1 MLRYEENNHKEIYKG
16 WFAMI
21 NNIVNIN
28 VELIFANTYQ
38 PRKYFDENSLNE
50 LAQSIKSYGIIQP
63 LSVRKIEENKYELVA
78 GERRFR
84 AAKIAG
90 LKVVPAMI
98 IDISDRES
106 AAIALLENLQRENLN
121 FMEEAEAYYNLIKNH
136 DYTQEQLAISIGKKQ
151 STISNKLRL
160 LKLNKSIRDIILQN
174 SLTERHARAL
184 LKLPDE
190 EFQMKILKVVI
201 DKQFN
206 VKKTEELIEKEL
218 IKLET
223 AELASDGKKRIKGIF
238 SPKVYINTI
247 KQVFDKYGISA
258 NYRSKELDEFIEVTI
273 KIQKK

>member
-1 MLRYEENNHKEIYKG
+1 
-16 WFAMI
+16 MI

-190 EFQMKILKVVI
+190 EFQKKILKVVI
-201 DKQFN
+201 DKQLN

-223 AELASDGKKRIKGIF
+223 SELASDGKKRIKGIF